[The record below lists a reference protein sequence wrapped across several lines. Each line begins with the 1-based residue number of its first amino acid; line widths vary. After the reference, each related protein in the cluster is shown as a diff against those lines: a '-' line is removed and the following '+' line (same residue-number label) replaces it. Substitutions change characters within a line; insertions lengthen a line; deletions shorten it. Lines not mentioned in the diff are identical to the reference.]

1 MKLLNKFLS
10 TSNYAYRYRSKLLAF
25 KDNVGAKADL
35 AEFETVTKS
44 LFWALSVPLA
54 CGAVPAYAHAGQDI
68 SGFLAGVKHPISG
81 LDHVAA
87 MVAVG
92 LWGGILGKPALWLLP
107 ITFPLVMCIGATLGI
122 AGITFPAVEVG
133 IALSGIVLG
142 CMVTFAVRPPL
153 WLAMMLVSIF
163 AMFHGYAHGA
173 ELPNSAN
180 PVGYAAGFVLATSAL
195 HLIGIAVG
203 QLWQWQNG
211 KVVVRAFGVAIA
223 LAGGAFLTGLA

>member
-1 MKLLNKFLS
+1 M
-10 TSNYAYRYRSKLLAF
+10 
-25 KDNVGAKADL
+25 
-35 AEFETVTKS
+35 TVS
-44 LFWALSVPLA
+44 MRPWALA
-54 CGAVPAYAHAGQDI
+54 AVLGCVAAPAFAHAGQDV

-107 ITFPLVMCIGATLGI
+107 VTFPLVMCIGATLGI
-122 AGITFPAVEVG
+122 AGIPFPAVEIG

-142 CMVTFAVRPPL
+142 GMGLFAVRPPL
-153 WLAMMLVSIF
+153 WLAMTLVGIF

-180 PVGYAAGFVLATSAL
+180 PVGYAAGFVLATSTL
-195 HLIGIAVG
+195 HLIGVAIG
-203 QLWQWQNG
+203 QLWQWRNG
-211 KVVVRAFGVAIA
+211 KVVVRACGAAIA

>member
-1 MKLLNKFLS
+1 MIGKS
-10 TSNYAYRYRSKLLAF
+10 GWSLAAGF
-25 KDNVGAKADL
+25 ACL
-35 AEFETVTKS
+35 AGP
-44 LFWALSVPLA
+44 AL
-54 CGAVPAYAHAGQDI
+54 AHTGQDV
-68 SGFLAGVKHPISG
+68 SGFMAGFEHPISG

-107 ITFPLVMCIGATLGI
+107 ITFPLVMCVGASLGI
-122 AGITFPAVEVG
+122 AGIAFPAVEVG

-142 CMVTFAVRPPL
+142 SMVLFAARPPL
-153 WLAMMLVSIF
+153 WLAMTLVGIF

-173 ELPNSAN
+173 ELPESAN

-195 HLIGIAVG
+195 HLVGIAIG
-203 QLWQWQNG
+203 QLWHWQSG
-211 KVVVRAFGVAIA
+211 KLVVRGFGAAIA